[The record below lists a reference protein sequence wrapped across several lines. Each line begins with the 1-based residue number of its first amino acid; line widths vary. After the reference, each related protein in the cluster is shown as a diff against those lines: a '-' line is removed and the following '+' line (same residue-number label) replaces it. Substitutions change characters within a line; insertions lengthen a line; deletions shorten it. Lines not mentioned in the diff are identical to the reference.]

1 MGKNFVLFLFLYM
14 NAVRCLQRF
23 AFSLLSGIGL
33 SHDKHLCLS
42 AKKVSDVCGK
52 SFRCLQKNFVNTGSI
67 LYLSTCDVYLSTCD
81 MYLSTCDVYLRACD
95 RVFFLIKRTF
105 SADIGKF
112 FCRHRKLF

>member
-67 LYLSTCDVYLSTCD
+67 LYLSTCDVYLSACD
-81 MYLSTCDVYLRACD
+81 MYLSTCDVYL
-95 RVFFLIKRTF
+95 
-105 SADIGKF
+105 SA
-112 FCRHRKLF
+112 